1 MNEVRLDLAQYDELQ
16 YSVRSKTKRIDA
28 LEHELAK
35 VKEDYE
41 AEIEKLTEQGKVR
54 CISIVR
60 HPSIPSAFLVS
71 DEKEYKGFDDVKA
84 EVEEHFKQGLFN
96 EELEKYKK
104 EQLQNLVKQ
113 LAEKNETIDEL
124 RGELSR
130 LENRS
135 FIERICNK

>member
-1 MNEVRLDLAQYDELQ
+1 MQEVRLELATYDELQ
-16 YSVRSKTKRIDA
+16 KKVHTKTERINA

-35 VKEDYE
+35 VKEDHE
-41 AEIEKLTEQGKVR
+41 AEIEKLTKQGKVR
-54 CISIVR
+54 CIGIKR
-60 HPSIPSAFLVS
+60 HPFIPFLVS

-96 EELEKYKK
+96 EELVKYKK
-104 EQLQNLVKQ
+104 ESLQNLIDQ
-113 LAEKNETIDEL
+113 MAEKEKSIDEL